1 MSFSSGVK
9 NEICRVS
16 KLRPCCMAAEVYGA
30 LLFGNTF
37 SPAEVRIVTENRAFA
52 SRLQKLVTDAFGFGF
67 DSVAGEPEG
76 EGKLVLTITDGKHLA
91 AILDSYGY
99 SADGLLAHH
108 VNLGVLEED
117 CCRISFLRGAF
128 LAGGSVTDPGKRY
141 HLELVTSHYNVAR
154 ELFWLLGELGFEPG
168 STSRG
173 GNYITYFKHSEA
185 IEDLLTLLGA
195 PIAAMDLMT
204 AKVEKEMRN
213 TVNRKVNC
221 DTANLEKMVNATMR
235 QLSAIDKLEAS
246 GAMETLSDKLRDT
259 AKARRDNPEASLAE
273 LAQTL
278 DPPVTKS
285 CLNHRLNKII
295 EAAEQLG

>member
-1 MSFSSGVK
+1 
-9 NEICRVS
+9 
-16 KLRPCCMAAEVYGA
+16 MASEVYGA
-30 LLFGNTF
+30 LLFANTF
-37 SPAEVRIVTENRAFA
+37 SPAEVRVVTESRAFA
-52 SRLQKLVTDAFGFGF
+52 SRLQKLVAETFGFSF
-67 DSVAGEPEG
+67 DSVSGDPEG
-76 EGKLVLTITDGKHLA
+76 EGKLVLTMTDARHLA

-117 CCRISFLRGAF
+117 CCRVSFVRGAF

-154 ELFWLLGELGFEPG
+154 EMFWLLGELGFDPG

-173 GNYITYFKHSEA
+173 GNYITYFKNSEA

-195 PIAAMDLMT
+195 PVAAMDLMT

-235 QLSAIDKLEAS
+235 QLAAIEKLESA
-246 GAMETLSDKLRDT
+246 GALESLSDKLRDT
-259 AKARRDNPEASLAE
+259 ARARKANPEASLAE
-273 LAQTL
+273 LADSL

-285 CLNHRLNKII
+285 CLSHRLNKLI
-295 EAAEQLG
+295 EAADQLG